1 MNCKESTLFAVES
14 ICRKKW
20 KNIRDTYRNCN
31 KRRDLATRSGAGYKL
46 LPECAYFNQL
56 SFLRDTVTS
65 KQSESN
71 FTLTPNNATQSPSV
85 DADVVDDEPS
95 RSSRHSPV
103 PSTSAQLGKEVP
115 ALIPTKRKF
124 RAREREDIST
134 VFDLQLINH
143 LKKQGQDEATGRSEN
158 ESFCKSLIPILDR
171 LDNRKNQLVRIQIQ
185 QVLFNIEFEQ
195 DIED

>member
-1 MNCKESTLFAVES
+1 M
-14 ICRKKW
+14 
-20 KNIRDTYRNCN
+20 
-31 KRRDLATRSGAGYKL
+31 
-46 LPECAYFNQL
+46 
-56 SFLRDTVTS
+56 TS

-85 DADVVDDEPS
+85 DADVVDDKPS

-115 ALIPTKRKF
+115 SLIPTKRKF
-124 RAREREDIST
+124 RATEREDIST
-134 VFDLQLINH
+134 VLDLQLINH
-143 LKKQGQDEATGRSEN
+143 LKKQGQDESTGRSEN

-171 LDNRKNQLVRIQIQ
+171 LDNRKKQLVRIQIQ

>member
-1 MNCKESTLFAVES
+1 MNCKESILFAVES

-20 KNIRDTYRNCN
+20 KNIRDTYRKCN
-31 KRRDLATRSGAGYKL
+31 KRRDLATRSGAGYKR

-103 PSTSAQLGKEVP
+103 SSTSEQLGKEVP

-134 VFDLQLINH
+134 VLDLQLINH
-143 LKKQGQDEATGRSEN
+143 LKKQGQDESTGRSEN

>member
-1 MNCKESTLFAVES
+1 M
-14 ICRKKW
+14 
-20 KNIRDTYRNCN
+20 
-31 KRRDLATRSGAGYKL
+31 
-46 LPECAYFNQL
+46 
-56 SFLRDTVTS
+56 TS

-71 FTLTPNNATQSPSV
+71 FTLTPNNATQSPSA

-134 VFDLQLINH
+134 VLDLQLINH
-143 LKKQGQDEATGRSEN
+143 LKKQGQDESTGRSEN

>member
-1 MNCKESTLFAVES
+1 MNCKESILFTVES

-20 KNIRDTYRNCN
+20 KNIRDTYRKCN
-31 KRRDLATRSGAGYKL
+31 KSRDLATCSGAGYKC

-65 KQSESN
+65 KQSKSN

-95 RSSRHSPV
+95 CSSRHSPV
-103 PSTSAQLGKEVP
+103 SSTSAQLGKEVP

-134 VFDLQLINH
+134 VLDQQIINH
-143 LKKQGQDEATGRSEN
+143 LKKQGKDESTGRSEN
-158 ESFCKSLIPILDR
+158 ESF
-171 LDNRKNQLVRIQIQ
+171 
-185 QVLFNIEFEQ
+185 
-195 DIED
+195 